1 MIAKEVCKCRACPPG
16 ERVTEPSSPSQ
27 VIALRRSTACSVI
40 CSRDVK
46 RGAETL
52 RGLSKLEI
60 LDLADNNIWGLPLST
75 LCATPS
81 LRTLNLTLNN
91 IVEVSEVEL
100 TSLPYIL
107 KTRLNVE
114 IFINR
119 KVIALAKITFLSLLT
134 CNKMLYLCIQF

>member
-1 MIAKEVCKCRACPPG
+1 MTMQLQKDSLKSLG
-16 ERVTEPSSPSQ
+16 
-27 VIALRRSTACSVI
+27 
-40 CSRDVK
+40 
-46 RGAETL
+46 
-52 RGLSKLEI
+52 GLESLN
-60 LDLADNNIWGLPLST
+60 LADNNIWGLPLST

-107 KTRLNVE
+107 KTRFNVE